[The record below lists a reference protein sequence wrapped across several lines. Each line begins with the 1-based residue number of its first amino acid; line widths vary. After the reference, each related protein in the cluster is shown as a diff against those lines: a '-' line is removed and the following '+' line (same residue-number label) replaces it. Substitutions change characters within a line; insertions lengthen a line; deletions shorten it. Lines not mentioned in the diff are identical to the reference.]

1 MARFENNLWLHRF
14 AVVTALATLGL
25 IGIGGLV
32 TSHGVGM
39 AVPDWPTTYG
49 YNMFFFP
56 ISEWV
61 GGVFYEHTHRLWAS
75 TVGLLVVALTRWL
88 GGNTSRRPLAVVGI
102 AEIAAGMCVLA
113 LWPHFKG
120 MGFFLTGIG
129 GVVLLAAMV
138 PVKNQPANRAL
149 VNLGWLAFVLVQ
161 LQGLLGGLRVVLFK
175 DQIGIVHGMIAQLF
189 LLLLCLIAFAT
200 SQTWKRLEE
209 WKDVRVSKAVRSGLS
224 ISLVLIFLQ
233 LVLGATMRH
242 QHAGLA
248 VPDFP
253 LAYGKVWPPLDDVS
267 LERINQQ
274 RVDSRDFKPITAF
287 QIVLHLAHR
296 IGASA
301 TVVAVAL
308 AVWRVRRE
316 MNPIPWL
323 ARMASLWLCVILCQA
338 ALGAATVWSN
348 KAADI
353 TTVHVIAGAISLV
366 LAGVLLAVTLR
377 LHVLHE
383 SGVPLVQ
390 RSALGKLSM
399 PSQPASA
406 V

>member
-1 MARFENNLWLHRF
+1 MPRSDYNPWLHRF
-14 AVVTALATLGL
+14 AVTTALATLGL

-61 GGVFYEHTHRLWAS
+61 GGIFYEHTHRLWAS
-75 TVGLLVVALTRWL
+75 MVGLLVVALTRWL
-88 GGNTSRRPLAVVGI
+88 GGNKSRRTLALVGVS
-102 AEIAAGMCVLA
+102 EILAGVCVFA
-113 LWPHFKG
+113 LWPQLKG
-120 MGFFLTGIG
+120 TGFFLTGIG

-138 PVKNQPANRAL
+138 PARSQPASRTL

-161 LQGLLGGLRVVLFK
+161 LQGLMGGLRVVLFK
-175 DQIGIVHGMIAQLF
+175 DQIGIIHGMIAQLF
-189 LLLLCLIAFAT
+189 LLLLCLIALAT
-200 SQTWKRLEE
+200 SQMWKRLEE
-209 WKDVRVSKAVRSGLS
+209 WKDVRVPKVVRSGLS
-224 ISLVLIFLQ
+224 IALVLIFLQ
-233 LVLGATMRH
+233 LVVGASMRH

-267 LERINQQ
+267 LERVNQQ

-287 QIVLHLAHR
+287 HIVLHLAHR
-296 IGASA
+296 VGALA
-301 TVVAVAL
+301 TVAAVAV

-323 ARMASLWLCVILCQA
+323 ARLAMLWLCVILCQA

-353 TTVHVIAGAISLV
+353 TTIHVIAGAISLV
-366 LAGVLLAVTLR
+366 LGGILLAVTHR
-377 LHVLHE
+377 LHLVHE
-383 SGVPLVQ
+383 SGVTLVQ
-390 RSALGKLSM
+390 RSAHGKLSM
-399 PSQPASA
+399 SGQPASA